1 MTGTKPQFQEAQ
13 RTPSRVNTKTN
24 TTSEHIII
32 KLPRTRD
39 EEKILKEVR
48 ETNTCIQRSKHNPST
63 LLVRKLASKKTMKL
77 HLQCAEMKI
86 KRSYI
91 NMNLPQAYTC
101 SPC

>member
-39 EEKILKEVR
+39 EEKILKEDKG
-48 ETNTCIQRSKHNPST
+48 ENCPTCRT
-63 LLVRKLASKKTMKL
+63 TM
-77 HLQCAEMKI
+77 I
-86 KRSYI
+86 RITI
-91 NMNLPQAYTC
+91 NFL
-101 SPC
+101 